1 MAKPELIQAF
11 NDQIREE
18 LNSSYV
24 YLALSADMDA
34 VGLTGAAAWFRK
46 QSEEEDGH
54 AMRLYDF
61 VNDVGGHV
69 VLQAIPQPASGVKT
83 LKDAFT
89 KSLAREKH
97 ITACIHNLVRTA
109 RKLDDLSAENFL
121 RWFIEEQVE
130 EEKTASDILTKIELT
145 NGSADAQYL
154 IDRDLQTRA
163 SAE

>member
-89 KSLAREKH
+89 KSLAHEKH

-154 IDRDLQTRA
+154 IDRDLQSRA
-163 SAE
+163 ASE